1 MKKIFRKKYRG
12 ILNDLLF
19 LEPRKIRFKYSAQHC
34 TAVSRE
40 GRGRQDEMTS
50 RQTDRERGREGERQH
65 KAQCTNSFLF
75 NSSYA
80 VGIEK
85 DKWEASNQMNTERER
100 ERSGIV
106 E

>member
-50 RQTDRERGREGERQH
+50 RQTDRERGRERGSIRHNVPTHFCSTRHTLSE
-65 KAQCTNSFLF
+65 
-75 NSSYA
+75 
-80 VGIEK
+80 
-85 DKWEASNQMNTERER
+85 
-100 ERSGIV
+100 
-106 E
+106 